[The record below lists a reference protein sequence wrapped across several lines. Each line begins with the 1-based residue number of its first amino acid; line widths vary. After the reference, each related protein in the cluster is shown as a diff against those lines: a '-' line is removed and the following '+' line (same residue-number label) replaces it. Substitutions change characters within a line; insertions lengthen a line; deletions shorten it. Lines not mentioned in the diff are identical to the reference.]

1 MGGISLME
9 MNYMEVDFLFGVG
22 FELNVTPIVFTSYC
36 SILQSHLVASLPD
49 PQKSLCSLLEE
60 ESNKCQQKQQ
70 MNMNVNVR
78 EVIGT

>member
-1 MGGISLME
+1 ME

-36 SILQSHLVASLPD
+36 SILQSHLVDSLPD
-49 PQKSLCSLLEE
+49 PQKSLCSLSEE
-60 ESNKCQQKQQ
+60 ESNNCQQKQQ